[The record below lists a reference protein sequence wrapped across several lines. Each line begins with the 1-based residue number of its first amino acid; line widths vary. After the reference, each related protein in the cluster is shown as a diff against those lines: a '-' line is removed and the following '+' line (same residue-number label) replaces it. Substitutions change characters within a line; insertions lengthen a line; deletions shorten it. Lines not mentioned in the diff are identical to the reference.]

1 MSKITVLGA
10 SGFIGSHLA
19 KKLRA
24 SGADCFLP
32 GRDEDLAGRELGHVI
47 YCIGLTADFRTRPFD
62 TVEAHVCKLL
72 DVLRGSRYD
81 SFVYL
86 SSTRVYSSG
95 EGEVAEE
102 ADALRVRPT
111 EAGDLYNISK
121 VMGESAT
128 LNCGGPGARV
138 ARLSNVY
145 GGDFTSDN
153 FLSEVLRDAITSGEV
168 VLRTSPG
175 SAKDYVSIDDVV
187 EGLVRIALGG
197 RERIYNVAGGANVTN
212 RELLAS
218 VSALTNCRVEFEAGA
233 PEVVFPRISV
243 ERMRADFGFEPASVL
258 GEMRRLV
265 NLYTEGMRER

>member
-1 MSKITVLGA
+1 MSKITVLGS

-19 KKLRA
+19 KKIRA
-24 SGADCFLP
+24 AGSDCFLP

-47 YCIGLTADFRTRPFD
+47 YCIGLTADFRSRPFD
-62 TVEAHVCKLL
+62 TVEAHVCRLL
-72 DVLRGSRYD
+72 DVLRSCRYN
-81 SFVYL
+81 SFLYL

-95 EGEVAEE
+95 EGEVAWEG
-102 ADALRVRPT
+102 AALRVRPT

-145 GGDFTSDN
+145 GGDFNSDN
-153 FLSEVLRDAITSGEV
+153 FLSEVLRDAITNGKV
-168 VLRTSPG
+168 VLRTSPD

-187 EGLVRIALGG
+187 EGLVHIALGG
-197 RERIYNVAGGANVTN
+197 RERIYNVAGGVNVSN

-218 VSALTNCRVEFEAGA
+218 IGELTKCRVEFEPGA
-233 PEVVFPRISV
+233 PMVVFPRISI
-243 ERMRADFGFEPASVL
+243 ERMRADFGFEPRPVL
-258 GEMRRLV
+258 GEMGRLV
-265 NLYTEGMRER
+265 NLYTEGMKER